1 MPSEATPPG
10 LDRTNRRTESAF
22 DLASLAN
29 SESDEADAGPE
40 VTGPLDVGDVL
51 VAGAGAVG
59 SCLLYW
65 LREIGVVGSWDVVD
79 GDIIKLHNTNRSL
92 GFMAADAGWPTG
104 DPAQKAQQAAHLISA
119 TPHVQWY
126 HECIEIHPTSRPDLV
141 TIG

>member
-1 MPSEATPPG
+1 MTPSETPRMPSEATPPG

-29 SESDEADAGPE
+29 SEGDEADAAPE

-92 GFMAADAGWPTG
+92 GFMAADAGWPTPG
-104 DPAQKAQQAAHLISA
+104 TQPRRH
-119 TPHVQWY
+119 
-126 HECIEIHPTSRPDLV
+126 SRRP
-141 TIG
+141 I